1 MAPLEVEGAPAPLA
15 EDVESA
21 PMPSAAEIKITQIS
35 VSGMCCQSEV
45 NLIQKKIGSM
55 DGVVDIKVSFP
66 SGRILPALPRR
77 FLLFLLS
84 LTSASRL
91 LLLRA
96 RRST

>member
-1 MAPLEVEGAPAPLA
+1 MEGAPAPLA

-21 PMPSAAEIKITQIS
+21 PVPSAAEIKITQIS

-77 FLLFLLS
+77 FLLSS